1 MKAKHVRVR
10 IAQCLALAEASECPR
25 RRLAALLVEPLRN
38 VVIADG
44 YNGGDRGGPRLC
56 GGEVCE
62 RDRLGIASGDRLEV
76 GCHHAEA
83 NAVCNAAASGAS
95 TLGAW
100 LFVTGEPCLACARLL
115 GQAGVARVV
124 CVRGGY
130 LAASTDPEGGD
141 GVRNLRR
148 VGVGVDLVD
157 GPADPRTAA
166 TTTEPPRRPVGTDN
180 CRRFVPFGDVSRRPA
195 DPDCDPSYVVA
206 RCFECARRSRTSEPR
221 RSTSG
226 AVPGYDPASRSDRRG
241 GS

>member
-62 RDRLGIASGDRLEV
+62 RDRLGIASGECLEV

-141 GVRNLRR
+141 GVRHLRR

-157 GPADPRTAA
+157 GPADPRTEAA
-166 TTTEPPRRPVGTDN
+166 STTQP
-180 CRRFVPFGDVSRRPA
+180 CRRWVSTRDVRRPA
-195 DPDCDPSYVVA
+195 DPDCRGEASH
-206 RCFECARRSRTSEPR
+206 REFCLSCARLVR
-221 RSTSG
+221 RPAPLG
-226 AVPGYDPASRSDRRG
+226 PASIPD
-241 GS
+241 